1 VKSRRF
7 IERAMFNVVAGG
19 LLVRSATIIAF
30 GGPRLDLAFQT
41 GLMVGAGL
49 AWTQRP

>member
-1 VKSRRF
+1 
-7 IERAMFNVVAGG
+7 MFNLVAGG

-30 GGPRLDLAFQT
+30 GGTRLDLAFQT

-49 AWTQRP
+49 VWTQRP